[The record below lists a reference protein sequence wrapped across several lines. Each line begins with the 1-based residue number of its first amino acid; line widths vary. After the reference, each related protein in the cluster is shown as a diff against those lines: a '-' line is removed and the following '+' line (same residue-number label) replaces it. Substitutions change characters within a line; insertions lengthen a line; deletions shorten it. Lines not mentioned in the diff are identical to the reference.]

1 MDKGLP
7 HFVRFLSKWYSSQEL
22 SVNWNN
28 TYSKSFGSNRVRQGG
43 VLSPVLFSIY
53 LDSLLSSLEHAGIGC
68 CWGGLFAGVL
78 AYADDIVL
86 LSPSLCGLRYM
97 LKECESFASD
107 HGLSQKTQFI
117 QFSHRSEQRLDCSI
131 VFCGR
136 RLPVVREVI
145 HLGHILTYNL
155 KDNNDVI
162 SKCKDMVRKA
172 NALLCSFPNISPVV
186 MTYLFRTYCLSLY
199 GSALWILST
208 RALKTIEISFNKIL
222 RRIWRLPYNSHTRT
236 VHCTSHLPS
245 IYNVTINRSS
255 NLYAASQTCDSPL
268 VKINQH
274 PAATPLLVIT

>member
-107 HGLSQKTQFI
+107 HGLSQKTQF
-117 QFSHRSEQRLDCSI
+117 
-131 VFCGR
+131 
-136 RLPVVREVI
+136 
-145 HLGHILTYNL
+145 
-155 KDNNDVI
+155 
-162 SKCKDMVRKA
+162 
-172 NALLCSFPNISPVV
+172 
-186 MTYLFRTYCLSLY
+186 
-199 GSALWILST
+199 
-208 RALKTIEISFNKIL
+208 
-222 RRIWRLPYNSHTRT
+222 RI
-236 VHCTSHLPS
+236 
-245 IYNVTINRSS
+245 
-255 NLYAASQTCDSPL
+255 
-268 VKINQH
+268 
-274 PAATPLLVIT
+274 